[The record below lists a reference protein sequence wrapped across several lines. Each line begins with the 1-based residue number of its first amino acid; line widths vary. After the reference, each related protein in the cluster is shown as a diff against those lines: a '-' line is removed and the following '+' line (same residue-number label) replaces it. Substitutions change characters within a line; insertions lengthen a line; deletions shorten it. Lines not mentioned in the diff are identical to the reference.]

1 MTQRSEAFAMDAN
14 PADEPRIVAKLQPTG
29 AVDGGLQG
37 MLEGADDRQD
47 ACAACW
53 AGWTLEEILAREG

>member
-1 MTQRSEAFAMDAN
+1 MDAN